1 MRVEIRRMDGPSGEG
16 RVEGFFIS
24 PDGNRQEFR
33 NFAGGPGNRGPGN
46 MGPGGPGMG
55 GPGGPGN
62 MGPGGPPAMRG
73 MEGGMGR
80 GGPGRMGQGGPS
92 AMRGMEERLSKL
104 ERNVERLLD
113 QVEKLNRRSPRD

>member
-1 MRVEIRRMDGPSGEG
+1 MRVEIRRMDGPGGEG
-16 RVEGFFIS
+16 RVEGFFNS

-33 NFAGGPGNRGPGN
+33 NFGGGLGNRGPGGPSN
-46 MGPGGPGMG
+46 MGPGRPGMG

-62 MGPGGPPAMRG
+62 MGPGGPG
-73 MEGGMGR
+73 M
-80 GGPGRMGQGGPS
+80 GGPGSPGNMGPGGPP

>member
-1 MRVEIRRMDGPSGEG
+1 MRVEIRRMDGPGGEG

-46 MGPGGPGMG
+46 MGPGGP
-55 GPGGPGN
+55 
-62 MGPGGPPAMRG
+62 PAMRG
-73 MEGGMGR
+73 MEGGMGM